1 MSCGGCAPDQPIS
14 DLTEADGPRS
24 AEVLP
29 LVPAWRVDRTF
40 DYAVPPKLAARIQPG
55 MLVRIPF
62 GHRRV
67 RGVVFSVSDAKPTTD
82 LEEIASVSFPL
93 PVAPR
98 SLTELL
104 EWVAQRYIVPRG
116 RAFALAVPP
125 RVRVRTPVA
134 ERLEG
139 GPDPR
144 RILEYEGG
152 AGLVS
157 AIQSGGS
164 GVWCI
169 WARPGEDRGELI
181 SELVAAAGRAGGGG
195 ALVAVPEIRYGSA
208 VLDGITRHWPNIARL
223 ESTRREMD
231 RANAFAALAAGHGL
245 GAGGR
250 SAVFAPV
257 PQLRLVVLD
266 EEHHTTYKEDRSPRY
281 DARRAA
287 MERARIQ
294 GAVCVFVSSAP
305 SVELGA
311 AATQGRAGWVR
322 PGRADLRRA
331 RPIVELIDR
340 PEDRSL
346 SHALHE
352 RVRDALRRNER
363 VALLAPRR
371 GFARALWCAKCR
383 RSLRCPACE
392 AGLLF
397 DRNPRRVRCG
407 RCGYS
412 SEPPAEC
419 PSCGASEWRYVGAGS
434 ERLAEQLASMFP
446 RARVR
451 RVDPTVLE
459 GLSDRA
465 APSFEDADIYLTTW
479 IGTKTSLRPDV
490 SLVGVLDAD
499 VLIRRPDFRAAERA
513 YQALAEM
520 SEWAGPAERGG
531 RLVVQTA
538 EPGHHALQAIVRADY
553 EFFLERELQHR
564 RELSYPPFTEL
575 VKVTVRGPEAE
586 QAMDRVTRA
595 VRIRGAR
602 VLGPIRIPRAEETAL
617 QILIKAVRSAEV
629 LSADLRSL
637 LVDGTGGARVS
648 IDVDPH

>member
-1 MSCGGCAPDQPIS
+1 MSCGGSAPDQPVRALNKS
-14 DLTEADGPRS
+14 DGPRT
-24 AEVLP
+24 AAVLP

-55 MLVRIPF
+55 VLVRVPF

-67 RGVVFSVSDAKPTTD
+67 RGLVFSVTDLEPAAD
-82 LEEIASVSFPL
+82 LEEIATVSFPV

-98 SLTELL
+98 ALIDLL
-104 EWVAQRYIVPRG
+104 EWVARRYVVPRG
-116 RAFALAVPP
+116 RALALAVPP

-134 ERLEG
+134 EPLGG
-139 GPDPR
+139 GPGPS

-152 AGLVS
+152 AGLID
-157 AIQSGGS
+157 ALESGGS

-181 SELVAAAGRAGGGG
+181 SELVAAAGRAGDGG
-195 ALVAVPEIRYGSA
+195 ALVAVPEIRYGSS
-208 VLDGITRHWPNIARL
+208 VLDGITRHWPTIARL
-223 ESTRREMD
+223 ESTRSEME
-231 RANAFAALAAGHGL
+231 RSNAFAALAAGHGL

-250 SAVFAPV
+250 STVFAPV
-257 PQLRLVVLD
+257 PHLRLVVLD

-287 MERARIQ
+287 TERARIQ
-294 GAVCVFVSSAP
+294 NAVCAFVSSAP

-311 AATQGRAGWVR
+311 AAAEGRAGWVR
-322 PGRADLRRA
+322 PARADLRRA

-352 RVRDALRRNER
+352 RVRDALRRSER
-363 VALLAPRR
+363 IALLAPRR
-371 GFARALWCAKCR
+371 GYARALWCAGCR

-392 AGLLF
+392 AGLFF
-397 DRNPRRVRCG
+397 DRTPRRVRCG

-412 SEPPAEC
+412 SEPPAAC
-419 PSCGASEWRYVGAGS
+419 PSCGASEWRFVGAGS

-459 GLSDRA
+459 GLSGGDT
-465 APSFEDADIYLTTW
+465 PSFEDADIYLTTW
-479 IGTKTSLRPDV
+479 IGTKSSLRPDV
-490 SLVGVLDAD
+490 SVVGVLDAD
-499 VLIRRPDFRAAERA
+499 ALIRRPDFRAAERA

-520 SEWAGPAERGG
+520 SEWAGPADGGG

-538 EPGHHALQAIVRADY
+538 EPGHHTLQALVRADY
-553 EFFLERELQHR
+553 EYFLERELQHR
-564 RELSYPPFTEL
+564 RELAYPPFTEL
-575 VKVTVRGPEAE
+575 VKVTVRGPGAATE
-586 QAMDRVTRA
+586 MDRITRA

-602 VLGPIRIPRAEETAL
+602 VLGPIRIPRGEEATL
-617 QILIKAVRSAEV
+617 QVLIKARTADD
-629 LSADLRSL
+629 LSSDLRSL
-637 LVDGTGGARVS
+637 LVEGSGGARVS